1 MSSVGPSIAVVT
13 KKDRG
18 AIEKLIKPMGLF
30 VAISTKVDNKG
41 LTITHKKR

>member
-13 KKDRG
+13 ALDKKSL
-18 AIEKLIKPMGLF
+18 ETLLKPLGLS

-41 LTITHKKR
+41 LTIEHNT